1 MRLSLNAMPRHF
13 VLLAFALGGLWAP
26 QPCLGQWTT
35 TINCPEGRV
44 YRDVRQDAGRDEF
57 CELDLPGSLQ
67 VRDGPSRFWYSEGHF
82 GEEGAYQKGRK
93 AGPWR
98 ECNRFD
104 HCRDQTY
111 ELEYP
116 NEKARGVRNEVP
128 VRYEGGKYVFDFNS
142 CRSTWV
148 TRQTADS
155 FLELNIVSGLIR
167 CQVTYIPS
175 TEKNRPAGEQGHY
188 LCEIPYAIGVR
199 EFDSL
204 DLRKELPRVG
214 LPQFCRQDEPG
225 LTASGGLAAQAVAI
239 WGNTAFIDAVTKKEA
254 HGWTTL
260 ANAID
265 VECAALER
273 PQSGPDR
280 LTLRLNRY
288 AEGLV
293 LDRIGKE
300 EIKADACAG
309 RYPFSPM
316 ERLRD
321 TSGRTLFTF
330 GLSQDQTRAE
340 RQRICI
346 TSQMKLQPTCVSQ

>member
-1 MRLSLNAMPRHF
+1 MPRQF
-13 VLLAFALGGLWAP
+13 VLLALATWGGLCLP
-26 QPCLGQWTT
+26 KPCFGQWAK
-35 TINCPEGRV
+35 TIDCPEGRV

-67 VRDGPSRFWYSEGHF
+67 VRDGPSRSWYSEGHS
-82 GEEGAYQKGRK
+82 GEEGAYYKGRK
-93 AGPWR
+93 VGQWR

-104 HCRDQTY
+104 HCRDQIY

-142 CRSTWV
+142 CWSTWV
-148 TRQTADS
+148 TRQTDDS

-175 TEKNRPAGEQGHY
+175 SEENRPAGTQGYY
-188 LCEIPYAIGVR
+188 LCEIPYTVGVR

-260 ANAID
+260 ANVID
-265 VECAALER
+265 VECATLER
-273 PQSGPDR
+273 PQSGSER

-300 EIKADACAG
+300 EIKADACTG
-309 RYPFSPM
+309 RYPFSLM

-321 TSGRTLFTF
+321 ASGRTLFTF
-330 GLSQDQTRAE
+330 GLSQDQTTAQ
-340 RQRICI
+340 RQRDCI
-346 TSQMKLQPTCVSQ
+346 TSQIKLQPTCVSR